1 MPPRWPRMPHPLA
14 HAAVQAARRR
24 ITRQRWPPSS
34 ATRRPSRAW
43 RRSRRLEVS
52 SCTTSSRAARRR
64 LHPDLVPIPSRPHP
78 IHSHPS
84 PSPSLSPSVPG
95 RSLLGSCSSDCYGT
109 TCEEWDTNYGTDPT
123 QCDWLASWGDINS
136 DCDCSGCACDP
147 PDPTSAPTTAAAP
160 TPDPTVSEVP
170 TTLPT
175 PLPTLVPT
183 TTLSPTT
190 CWVVE
195 CGKVREVSGAK
206 PKVATRAVPSR
217 DIR

>member
-1 MPPRWPRMPHPLA
+1 MCLSDLRIDSPLTIPNDHPPPH
-14 HAAVQAARRR
+14 R
-24 ITRQRWPPSS
+24 
-34 ATRRPSRAW
+34 
-43 RRSRRLEVS
+43 
-52 SCTTSSRAARRR
+52 
-64 LHPDLVPIPSRPHP
+64 
-78 IHSHPS
+78 
-84 PSPSLSPSVPG
+84 PG
-95 RSLLGSCSSDCYGT
+95 RSLLSSCSSDCYGT

-195 CGKVREVSGAK
+195 CGKVREVSGGAK
-206 PKVATRAVPSR
+206 LTRAHTRAVRHATSVGFQSAHLKIQMDRCAEDPPT
-217 DIR
+217 